1 MSRTRFA
8 VILALALAPAMP
20 GFAQDTPQAPPPK
33 AQERPEQATD
43 EAPAP
48 AREAPPAR
56 DDSPYDYQASE
67 EISEDLSVS
76 FPVDI

>member
-1 MSRTRFA
+1 M
-8 VILALALAPAMP
+8 ALALLTTMSA
-20 GFAQDTPQAPPPK
+20 FAQETSDPSPTPAPESP
-33 AQERPEQATD
+33 ATSAESRPEP
-43 EAPAP
+43 E
-48 AREAPPAR
+48 REAPPAR

>member
-1 MSRTRFA
+1 MTLTRFA
-8 VILALALAPAMP
+8 VIVALALAPAVP
-20 GFAQDTPQAPPPK
+20 GFAQDKPEPSPSPAAGPADPGTESAPEP
-33 AQERPEQATD
+33 EREP
-43 EAPAP
+43 
-48 AREAPPAR
+48 PPAR

>member
-1 MSRTRFA
+1 MF
-8 VILALALAPAMP
+8 VVLALAPAAP
-20 GFAQDTPQAPPPK
+20 GFAQEAPEPSPSPAVEK
-33 AQERPEQATD
+33 PEQEQED
-43 EAPAP
+43 AP
-48 AREAPPAR
+48 EAPPAR

>member
-1 MSRTRFA
+1 MT
-8 VILALALAPAMP
+8 P
-20 GFAQDTPQAPPPK
+20 GSEPPVADEQDK
-33 AQERPEQATD
+33 KPEPEP
-43 EAPAP
+43 EAA
-48 AREAPPAR
+48 PAR